1 MTTHAPNHNPKTSPD
16 TFWVGI
22 DVSKTELQL
31 HSQAPSISL
40 PAKLANDSAGLK
52 SLLKHLAP
60 HRQVHIVFEATGGY
74 DKPLL
79 DALQAHGIACSR
91 LNPRQVRNFARAKGL
106 LAKTDAIDASILA
119 DFGATFRPEV
129 TPPVDP
135 QLEEIIALV
144 NYRRHL
150 LDDLGREEM
159 QNEHPKPKAVTA
171 LIKSRI
177 KSLKAQIQRV
187 EKLMAA
193 AIKTNPLLKQAVAA
207 LIEVKGVGELT
218 AISLLASMPELGTL
232 NRNQVAAL
240 AGLAP
245 FNCDSGTLRGKR
257 AIYGGRHAVRQA
269 LYMSALVAAKHNE
282 ILSAAYREMVARGK
296 AKKVALVA
304 IMRRLLIHL
313 NSIMS
318 RVLREYN
325 SPQSLTD

>member
-1 MTTHAPNHNPKTSPD
+1 MTTHAPNHNPKTIPAPL
-16 TFWVGI
+16 WVGI
-22 DVSKTELQL
+22 DVSKTELEL
-31 HSQAPSISL
+31 HSPASSISL
-40 PAKLANDSAGLK
+40 PARLANDSAGLK
-52 SLLKHLAP
+52 SLIKHLAP
-60 HRQVHIVFEATGGY
+60 HKEVHVVFEATGGY

-79 DALQAHGIACSR
+79 DALHVGGIACSR

-106 LAKTDAIDASILA
+106 LAKTDAIDAAILA
-119 DFGATFRPEV
+119 DFGATFQPPV
-129 TPPVDP
+129 TPRVDT

-159 QNEHPKPKAVTA
+159 QNEHPKPKTIST

-177 KSLKAQIQRV
+177 RSLKAQI
-187 EKLMAA
+187 EKLEKLISAA
-193 AIKTNPLLKQAVAA
+193 VKASPFLKRAVAA
-207 LIEVKGVGELT
+207 LIEVKGVGQLT
-218 AISLLASMPELGTL
+218 AVSLLASMPELGTL
-232 NRNQVAAL
+232 NRQEVAAL

-245 FNCDSGTLRGKR
+245 FNRDSGTLRGKR
-257 AIYGGRHAVRQA
+257 AIYGGRHAARQA

-282 ILSAAYREMVARGK
+282 ILSEAYRKMVERGK

-318 RVLREYN
+318 KVLQERDAFDF
-325 SPQSLTD
+325 LTM

>member
-1 MTTHAPNHNPKTSPD
+1 MTTHAPNHNPKASSD
-16 TFWVGI
+16 TLWVGI

-31 HSQAPSISL
+31 HSQSPSISL

-129 TPPVDP
+129 TPPVDA

-150 LDDLGREEM
+150 LG
-159 QNEHPKPKAVTA
+159 
-171 LIKSRI
+171 
-177 KSLKAQIQRV
+177 
-187 EKLMAA
+187 
-193 AIKTNPLLKQAVAA
+193 
-207 LIEVKGVGELT
+207 
-218 AISLLASMPELGTL
+218 
-232 NRNQVAAL
+232 
-240 AGLAP
+240 
-245 FNCDSGTLRGKR
+245 
-257 AIYGGRHAVRQA
+257 
-269 LYMSALVAAKHNE
+269 
-282 ILSAAYREMVARGK
+282 
-296 AKKVALVA
+296 
-304 IMRRLLIHL
+304 
-313 NSIMS
+313 
-318 RVLREYN
+318 
-325 SPQSLTD
+325 